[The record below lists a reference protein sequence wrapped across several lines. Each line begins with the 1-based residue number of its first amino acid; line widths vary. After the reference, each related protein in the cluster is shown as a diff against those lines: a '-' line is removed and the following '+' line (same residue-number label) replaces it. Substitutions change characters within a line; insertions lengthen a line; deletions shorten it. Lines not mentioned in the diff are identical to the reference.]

1 MKIVFTSMN
10 YGVIQVL
17 RNTVGGGVSFFEKS
31 ITKVYSSL
39 LLSLRGVGGGLI
51 SRKKALRNT

>member
-17 RNTVGGGVSFFEKS
+17 RNTVGGGVSFFEKKHYEGVQFTV
-31 ITKVYSSL
+31 IIVT
-39 LLSLRGVGGGLI
+39 RGGRGSNFQEKSV
-51 SRKKALRNT
+51 T